1 MFQLTIPDILLRV
14 IPDAIFFV
22 WAFYYISKTTYNMKR
37 FVLSC
42 LIQSIGCYLIR
53 SLPITF
59 GINSLLIVLL
69 FISVNIWVN
78 KIPIIK
84 AIKTTVLVY
93 ITMFFSEIIEVAIL
107 QILLKEEL
115 NEVLKNPLLKNLY
128 AFPSFILFV
137 VAIVVINKVL
147 TKRASKK
154 LNVNV
159 WLELMKEYI
168 RLNN

>member
-1 MFQLTIPDILLRV
+1 MFQLTMPDIFLRV
-14 IPDAIFFV
+14 IPDAVFFT
-22 WAFYYISKTTYNMKR
+22 WAVYSISKTTYNIKR
-37 FVLSC
+37 FILSC
-42 LIQSIGCYLIR
+42 LIQAVGCYFIR

-69 FISVNIWVN
+69 LISSNIWVN
-78 KIPIIK
+78 KIPTIK
-84 AIKTTVLVY
+84 SIKTTVLVY
-93 ITMFFSEIIEVAIL
+93 ITMFFSEIIEIVIL

-115 NEVLKNPLLKNLY
+115 NEVLKNPLLKNIY

-159 WLELMKEYI
+159 
-168 RLNN
+168 